1 MMVSVQSTSALER
14 RMEVQVPAARVEKEM
29 TQRLRNV
36 SRTAR
41 LKGFRP
47 GKAPLNIVRQQFG
60 KEIHQEVINELMR
73 RSFAEAVVE
82 QKLNPAGG
90 PRIEPIA
97 TTEGQDLKYA
107 AVFEV
112 FPEITLKG
120 LEGISVDRPLAS
132 VSDEDIDTMIES
144 LRRQSP
150 KWRQV
155 ARESRTTDRV
165 TVDFTGT
172 VDGVAFEGGKGEGV
186 GIVLGAGQMLP
197 EFESGLVGVSEG
209 TRTAIAVNFPAGYHN
224 KVLAGKAAE
233 FDVLVKKIE
242 EQELPELDDEF
253 CTAFGIKE
261 GGVTALRQ
269 AVGDN
274 MRRELEQNL
283 RARTKSQ
290 LLDKL
295 LAANPVEV
303 PATLVESQV
312 RDMQIDMARRMGARE
327 ASQVPPR
334 EPFLEPARRRV
345 AVGLLINEIIKN
357 EKIELD
363 RSRVSGRLQDMVAS
377 YDDPQE
383 MMRAYQQ
390 NADAM
395 RQVEML
401 VLEDQ
406 VVEWLLARAKL
417 NEQPATFKQ
426 VMNFGTQEPNA

>member
-1 MMVSVQSTSALER
+1 MVSVQSTSTLER

-97 TTEGQDLKYA
+97 TAEGQDLKYA

-120 LEGISVDRPLAS
+120 LEGIAVDRPAAT
-132 VSDEDIDTMIES
+132 VTDEDIDTMIES
-144 LRRQSP
+144 LRKQSP
-150 KWRQV
+150 KWLQV

-172 VDGVAFEGGKGEGV
+172 IDGVEFDGGKGEGI

-197 EFESGLVGVSEG
+197 EFESGLVGVNEG
-209 TRTAIAVNFPAGYHN
+209 SRTEIAVNFPADYHN
-224 KVLAGKAAE
+224 KALAGKAAA

-242 EQELPELDDEF
+242 EQELPALDEEF
-253 CTAFGIKE
+253 CIAFGVKE
-261 GGVTALRQ
+261 GGVEALRQ

-274 MRRELEQNL
+274 MRRELEQNV
-283 RARTKSQ
+283 RARTKTQ

-295 LAANPVEV
+295 LAANPVEL
-303 PATLVESQV
+303 PGTLVESQV
-312 RDMQIDMARRMGARE
+312 RDMQIEMARRMGARE
-327 ASQVPPR
+327 ASQIPPR

-345 AVGLLINEIIKN
+345 ALGLLINEIIKN

-363 RSRVSGRLQDMVAS
+363 RSKVSGRLQDMVAS
-377 YDDPQE
+377 YDNPQE

-406 VVEWLLARAKL
+406 VVDWLLARAKL